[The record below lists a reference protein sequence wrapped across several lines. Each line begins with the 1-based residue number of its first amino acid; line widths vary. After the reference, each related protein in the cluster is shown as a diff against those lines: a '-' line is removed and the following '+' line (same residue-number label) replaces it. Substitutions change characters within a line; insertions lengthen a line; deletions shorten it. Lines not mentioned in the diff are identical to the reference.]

1 MKHIVVTECFDS
13 IPISDTTP
21 KGCLTSAEADEL
33 VAYVRKHRLDEDN
46 IMVSRHEIVFINYVG
61 FIQLRTCSIEIL
73 PKVSGNDPGQS
84 RRVLLRM
91 LQRSGFLDIH
101 ESQISRLMVEKTNLF
116 EIIAYLF
123 TAKLSV
129 ELRKG
134 LVRSYKREHGD
145 LQLVRGKIDIQR
157 QIRRESMMQPG
168 VSCVYDEFE
177 VDNPLNQVLKAGLQI
192 VRSRSVNSSTKKQ
205 ALNSLAIMDEVDS
218 VPIAEE
224 HLDRIGFDRTNRRY
238 QHSFQLAKLLINRSS
253 PLFSQGG
260 SSNSSILF
268 KMNELFEAYIA
279 YLVRKNWNDV
289 KVKDRSCKL
298 LIKEGSDRGVFQLE
312 PDILVVNRYG
322 KQIIIDTKWKTI
334 HSDRS
339 RHGVKREDFFQMY
352 AYLTRY
358 KEVSEVVL
366 LYPHH
371 EGINASG
378 VQLESWYLEGE
389 PGKKLK
395 VYSIHYEDEQSAE
408 EELKGMID
416 SLKS

>member
-13 IPISDTTP
+13 IPISDIMS
-21 KGCLTSAEADEL
+21 KGCLTAVEADEL
-33 VAYVRKHRLDEDN
+33 VGYVRKHRLDGDN
-46 IMVSRHEIVFINYVG
+46 IIVSRQEIVFINYVG
-61 FIQLRTCSIEIL
+61 FIQLRSCSIEIL
-73 PKVSGNDPGQS
+73 PKVSGNDPVQS

-101 ESQISRLMVEKTNLF
+101 ESQISRLTIEKMNLF

-123 TAKLSV
+123 TSKLSV

-134 LVRSYKREHGD
+134 LVRSYRREHGD
-145 LQLVRGKIDIQR
+145 LQLVKGKIDIQR
-157 QIRRESMMQPG
+157 QVRRESMMQPG

-177 VDNPLNQVLKAGLQI
+177 VNNPLNQVLKAGLQI
-192 VRSRSVNSSTKKQ
+192 VRSRSMNSSTKKK
-205 ALNSLAIMDEVDS
+205 AMSSLTIMDEVDS
-218 VPIAEE
+218 VLIAIEQ
-224 HLDRIGFDRTNRRY
+224 LDLIGFDRTNRRY

-260 SSNSSILF
+260 STNSSILF
-268 KMNELFEAYIA
+268 KMNELFEAYMA
-279 YLVRKNWNDV
+279 YLVRKNWHDV
-289 KVKDRSCKL
+289 TVHDRSCKL
-298 LIKEGSDRGVFQLE
+298 LIKEGSERGVFQLE
-312 PDILVVNRYG
+312 PDILVINRQG
-322 KQIIIDTKWKTI
+322 KQIIIDTKWKMI

-358 KEVSEVVL
+358 KDVSEVVL
-366 LYPHH
+366 LYPYH

-416 SLKS
+416 SIKM